1 MNSGEQLNAIEEGE
15 GEGQGEGEEQATLR
29 DDDVWLAVV
38 RELLSTVHAA
48 EQWRQGSV
56 EEEEK
61 EEEEEEGEGEG
72 EGEGEE
78 PATLGGG
85 NVWLAVVTAEAD
97 GELTVQCSPLFI
109 VNFLFPLFLLFFL
122 RASGY
127 YVVTQFATKHLK
139 VASTN
144 LVV

>member
-1 MNSGEQLNAIEEGE
+1 MNSREQLNAIEEGE

-38 RELLSTVHAA
+38 RELFSTVHAA
-48 EQWRQGSV
+48 EQWRHGSV
-56 EEEEK
+56 EE

-97 GELTVQCSPLFI
+97 GELTIQCSPLFI
-109 VNFLFPLFLLFFL
+109 VH
-122 RASGY
+122 Y
-127 YVVTQFATKHLK
+127 
-139 VASTN
+139 
-144 LVV
+144 

>member
-1 MNSGEQLNAIEEGE
+1 MNSGEQLNTIEEGE
-15 GEGQGEGEEQATLR
+15 GEGQGEGEEQPTLR

-38 RELLSTVHAA
+38 RELFSTVHAA
-48 EQWRQGSV
+48 EQWRHGSV
-56 EEEEK
+56 EE

-97 GELTVQCSPLFI
+97 GELTIQCSPLFI
-109 VNFLFPLFLLFFL
+109 VH
-122 RASGY
+122 Y
-127 YVVTQFATKHLK
+127 
-139 VASTN
+139 
-144 LVV
+144 

>member
-1 MNSGEQLNAIEEGE
+1 VNSGEQLNAIEEGE
-15 GEGQGEGEEQATLR
+15 GEGQREGEEQATLR

-38 RELLSTVHAA
+38 RELFSTVHAA
-48 EQWRQGSV
+48 EQWRHGSV
-56 EEEEK
+56 E

-78 PATLGGG
+78 PATLSGG

-109 VNFLFPLFLLFFL
+109 VH
-122 RASGY
+122 Y
-127 YVVTQFATKHLK
+127 
-139 VASTN
+139 
-144 LVV
+144 

>member
-1 MNSGEQLNAIEEGE
+1 MNSREQLNAIEEGE

-38 RELLSTVHAA
+38 RELFSTVHAA
-48 EQWRQGSV
+48 EQWRHGSV
-56 EEEEK
+56 EE

-109 VNFLFPLFLLFFL
+109 VH
-122 RASGY
+122 Y
-127 YVVTQFATKHLK
+127 
-139 VASTN
+139 
-144 LVV
+144 

>member
-1 MNSGEQLNAIEEGE
+1 VNSGEQLNAIEEGE
-15 GEGQGEGEEQATLR
+15 GEGQGEGEGEAQATLR

-38 RELLSTVHAA
+38 RELFSTVHAA
-48 EQWRQGSV
+48 EQWRHGSV
-56 EEEEK
+56 EE

-85 NVWLAVVTAEAD
+85 NVWLAVVTTEAD

-109 VNFLFPLFLLFFL
+109 VH
-122 RASGY
+122 Y
-127 YVVTQFATKHLK
+127 
-139 VASTN
+139 
-144 LVV
+144 

>member
-1 MNSGEQLNAIEEGE
+1 VNSGEQLNAIEEGEGEGE

-56 EEEEK
+56 EEEE
-61 EEEEEEGEGEG
+61 EEEEGEGEG

-85 NVWLAVVTAEAD
+85 NVWLTVVTMEAD
-97 GELTVQCSPLFI
+97 ELTIQCSPLFI
-109 VNFLFPLFLLFFL
+109 V
-122 RASGY
+122 
-127 YVVTQFATKHLK
+127 HC
-139 VASTN
+139 
-144 LVV
+144 